1 MLCFKNFF
9 GTDCKNINFQS
20 KLKSRVS
27 LSRALHCDQNT
38 RYFCKIWVKLC
49 IDRQMTSLHIGKIFV
64 PSPII
69 FFNLTSALDY
79 PVFKSHTFNACKWP
93 KKQNLLTKFFAK
105 SVESTVH
112 ETGLPDAA
120 SREVSMENT
129 DEGSKAK
136 SVNFK
141 MSGSQS
147 FRGSCMISFT
157 TLCIVIFPERQ
168 ARIFTLY

>member
-1 MLCFKNFF
+1 
-9 GTDCKNINFQS
+9 
-20 KLKSRVS
+20 
-27 LSRALHCDQNT
+27 
-38 RYFCKIWVKLC
+38 
-49 IDRQMTSLHIGKIFV
+49 MTSLHIGKI
-64 PSPII
+64 
-69 FFNLTSALDY
+69 
-79 PVFKSHTFNACKWP
+79 
-93 KKQNLLTKFFAK
+93 QNLTKFFAKNK

-120 SREVSMENT
+120 SRELSMENT

>member
-1 MLCFKNFF
+1 VKERKF
-9 GTDCKNINFQS
+9 
-20 KLKSRVS
+20 SRYVNS
-27 LSRALHCDQNT
+27 SSADQ
-38 RYFCKIWVKLC
+38 YIILQKPY
-49 IDRQMTSLHIGKIFV
+49 KIFAK
-64 PSPII
+64 
-69 FFNLTSALDY
+69 N
-79 PVFKSHTFNACKWP
+79 
-93 KKQNLLTKFFAK
+93 K

-147 FRGSCMISFT
+147 FRGSCMIPFT
-157 TLCIVIFPERQ
+157 TPTFYRSVLLLVFFYVFFIYQ
-168 ARIFTLY
+168 KT

>member
-1 MLCFKNFF
+1 MLASDQKNKTFLQNSSL
-9 GTDCKNINFQS
+9 KINW
-20 KLKSRVS
+20 L
-27 LSRALHCDQNT
+27 
-38 RYFCKIWVKLC
+38 
-49 IDRQMTSLHIGKIFV
+49 
-64 PSPII
+64 
-69 FFNLTSALDY
+69 
-79 PVFKSHTFNACKWP
+79 WP
-93 KKQNLLTKFFAK
+93 KIQNLTKFFAKNK

>member
-1 MLCFKNFF
+1 M
-9 GTDCKNINFQS
+9 
-20 KLKSRVS
+20 KSRVS

-49 IDRQMTSLHIGKIFV
+49 IDRQTTSLHIGKIFV

-105 SVESTVH
+105 NKLVVTKNTKPYKIFAKIKSVESTVH

-147 FRGSCMISFT
+147 FRGSCMIPFT